1 MFSTI
6 SKKLARNDA
15 FSLIRMMDLV
25 RDSYTPQPKVHHLTE
40 TYDFR
45 RFVYGVEGE
54 ECCIKRLNDLSFQ
67 HQFLIKRKDCNK
79 SFLYGKQYACTPEW
93 SPCDGLP
100 FLSFVPTRNV
110 TVSRQEPLLI
120 DSVAKHVE
128 ARGLEI

>member
-1 MFSTI
+1 MLVEMKIVDKVKIGFMLVGHTHDQIDQMFSTI

-15 FSLIRMMDLV
+15 FTLIHMMDLV
-25 RDSYTPQPKVHHLTE
+25 RDSYTPQLKVHHLIE

-79 SFLYGKQYACTPEW
+79 SFLY
-93 SPCDGLP
+93 
-100 FLSFVPTRNV
+100 
-110 TVSRQEPLLI
+110 
-120 DSVAKHVE
+120 
-128 ARGLEI
+128 